1 MSDSTVSL
9 HDTRKTIYIIPLSR
23 KENKRMNTKKRLSA
37 LLCMLLACTL
47 LIIAALPV
55 SAAGPTVTTTLV
67 DGAVQRGSKKN
78 FDVWARNASGE
89 KIKATVRLNG
99 DKVEPTWDDN
109 EKTSYTLVFTSEGAN
124 TVTVT
129 ATSDG
134 GRRRELN
141 YTIYYRRAA
150 DGEAI
155 GTAVWSVEAFTLG
168 CGYIV
173 YPMYVPI
180 YEGETAAAQL
190 VRMLSE
196 CGFVSYCGG
205 SLDSSFYLA
214 YIADGTKSASRY
226 NGYSRFGN
234 PSAPRALDIEP
245 SIPSVLTPY
254 LESTMTYFDPN
265 DYANWRGHLG
275 EFVISNGSGW
285 MYSVNNI
292 FPNVGFAD
300 CYLSDGDVVRVQFTL
315 GYGADIGGFGA
326 MGTEIPDVDVQPSG
340 GYFGVADKDGLTRAI
355 CDARAS
361 GLLDRTNVALAYAQ
375 ALAAMEQLDAS
386 QSTVGS
392 VSDAL
397 RYAVANPSSVIAP
410 DSGTNGGTGGN
421 TGGSGNHGTGGSNSG
436 SNSSSGSHGTSGMGG
451 SGSAGISGS
460 IGGLSGIGGGKGAG
474 ISGSIGGAGGSS
486 AVSDG
491 SASASLPESLRPDN
505 IASGAASGTVS
516 GELTEGSLFETVSGG
531 ASVGKNGGKA
541 DKNGSTGGADGKG
554 DAANTSDGSV
564 GAPGSYTVI
573 IVCVSVAA
581 VLACAAVAAV
591 VFRRKLATVFAP
603 ALALLHKNNSAADG
617 AKSVD
622 GAANADNTYIES
634 TDTVDNADNADN
646 AETTDNIENT
656 DSAESVDNT
665 ESTDST
671 EISDNTEND
680 RNED

>member
-9 HDTRKTIYIIPLSR
+9 YDTRKTIHIIPLSR

-214 YIADGTKSASRY
+214 YIADGTESASRY

-245 SIPSVLTPY
+245 SIPSVLTPH

-397 RYAVANPSSVIAP
+397 RYAVANPSSAIAP
-410 DSGTNGGTGGN
+410 DGGTNGGTGGN
-421 TGGSGNHGTGGSNSG
+421 TGGSGNHGTGDSSSG

-451 SGSAGISGS
+451 SGSTGISGS
-460 IGGLSGIGGGKGAG
+460 IGGPSGIGGGK
-474 ISGSIGGAGGSS
+474 GAGGSS

-554 DAANTSDGSV
+554 DAADTSDGSV
-564 GAPGSYTVI
+564 DAPGSYTVI

-646 AETTDNIENT
+646 AETTD
-656 DSAESVDNT
+656 
-665 ESTDST
+665 ST
-671 EISDNTEND
+671 EIADNTEND

>member
-1 MSDSTVSL
+1 
-9 HDTRKTIYIIPLSR
+9 
-23 KENKRMNTKKRLSA
+23 MNTKKRLSA

-392 VSDAL
+392 VSNAL
-397 RYAVANPSSVIAP
+397 RYAVANPSSATAP
-410 DSGTNGGTGGN
+410 DGGTNGGTGGN
-421 TGGSGNHGTGGSNSG
+421 TGGSGNHGTGDSSSGSNSG

-451 SGSAGISGS
+451 SGSTGISGS
-460 IGGLSGIGGGKGAG
+460 IGGSSGIGGRKGAG

-554 DAANTSDGSV
+554 DAADTSDGSV
-564 GAPGSYTVI
+564 GVPGSYTVI

-671 EISDNTEND
+671 EIADNTEND

>member
-1 MSDSTVSL
+1 
-9 HDTRKTIYIIPLSR
+9 
-23 KENKRMNTKKRLSA
+23 MNTKKRLSA

-245 SIPSVLTPY
+245 SIPSVLTPH

-397 RYAVANPSSVIAP
+397 RYAVANPSSAIAP
-410 DSGTNGGTGGN
+410 DGGTNGG

-451 SGSAGISGS
+451 SGSTGISGS
-460 IGGLSGIGGGKGAG
+460 IGGLSGIGGGKGTG
-474 ISGSIGGAGGSS
+474 IPGSIGGAGGSS

-516 GELTEGSLFETVSGG
+516 GKLTEGSLFETVSGG

-554 DAANTSDGSV
+554 DAADTSDGSV

-634 TDTVDNADNADN
+634 TDTSTMQTMQTMPKLPTTSKTLTAPKASTTRK
-646 AETTDNIENT
+646 APTAPKSQTTRKTTETRTKL
-656 DSAESVDNT
+656 
-665 ESTDST
+665 
-671 EISDNTEND
+671 
-680 RNED
+680 

>member
-1 MSDSTVSL
+1 
-9 HDTRKTIYIIPLSR
+9 
-23 KENKRMNTKKRLSA
+23 MNTKRRLSA
-37 LLCMLLACTL
+37 LLCLLLACTL

-67 DGAVQRGSKKN
+67 DGAVQRGSKKT
-78 FDVWARNASGE
+78 FDVWARNASDE
-89 KIKATVRLNG
+89 KIKVTVRLNG

-124 TVTVT
+124 TITVT
-129 ATSDG
+129 AISDG

-141 YTIYYRRAA
+141 YTVYYERAA
-150 DGEAI
+150 EGEAI

-190 VRMLSE
+190 VRMLSD

-245 SIPSVLTPY
+245 GIPSVLTPH
-254 LESTMTYFDPN
+254 LESTMSYFDPN

-397 RYAVANPSSVIAP
+397 RYAVANPSSAIAP
-410 DSGTNGGTGGN
+410 DGGINGGINGGTGGN
-421 TGGSGNHGTGGSNSG
+421 TGGSGNHGTGGSISG
-436 SNSSSGSHGTSGMGG
+436 SISSSGSHGTSGMGG
-451 SGSAGISGS
+451 SGSTGIGGGKGTGISGS
-460 IGGLSGIGGGKGAG
+460 IGGT
-474 ISGSIGGAGGSS
+474 GGSS
-486 AVSDG
+486 VVSDG
-491 SASASLPESLRPDN
+491 SAFASLPESLRPDN

-531 ASVGKNGGKA
+531 ASVGKNGGKS

-554 DAANTSDGSV
+554 DAADTSDGSV
-564 GAPGSYTVI
+564 GDTVI

-671 EISDNTEND
+671 EIADNTEND

>member
-1 MSDSTVSL
+1 
-9 HDTRKTIYIIPLSR
+9 
-23 KENKRMNTKKRLSA
+23 MNTKRRLSA
-37 LLCMLLACTL
+37 LLCLLLACTL

-55 SAAGPTVTTTLV
+55 SAAGPTVTATLV
-67 DGAVQRGSKKN
+67 DGAVQRGSKKT

-134 GRRRELN
+134 GRRRELS
-141 YTIYYRRAA
+141 YTVYYERAA
-150 DGEAI
+150 EGEAI

-196 CGFVSYCGG
+196 CGFASYCGG

-214 YIADGTKSASRY
+214 YIADGTESASRY

-245 SIPSVLTPY
+245 SIPSVLTPH
-254 LESTMTYFDPN
+254 LESTMTYFDPY

-355 CDARAS
+355 CDARVS

-397 RYAVANPSSVIAP
+397 RYAVANPSSATAP
-410 DSGTNGGTGGN
+410 DGGTNGGTGGN
-421 TGGSGNHGTGGSNSG
+421 TGGSGNHGTGDSSSGSNSG
-436 SNSSSGSHGTSGMGG
+436 SNSSSGSHGTSGTGG
-451 SGSAGISGS
+451 SGNSGGTGS
-460 IGGLSGIGGGKGAG
+460 TGGVSGIGGKGTG

-505 IASGAASGTVS
+505 IASGAVSGTVS
-516 GELTEGSLFETVSGG
+516 GELTEGSLFEIVSGG

-541 DKNGSTGGADGKG
+541 DKNGGTGGADGKG
-554 DAANTSDGSV
+554 DAADTSDGSV
-564 GAPGSYTVI
+564 GDTVI

-671 EISDNTEND
+671 EIADNTEND

>member
-1 MSDSTVSL
+1 
-9 HDTRKTIYIIPLSR
+9 
-23 KENKRMNTKKRLSA
+23 MNTKKRLSA

-150 DGEAI
+150 EGEAI

-245 SIPSVLTPY
+245 SIPSMLVPH

-392 VSDAL
+392 VSNAL
-397 RYAVANPSSVIAP
+397 RYAVANPSSAIAP
-410 DSGTNGGTGGN
+410 GGGTNGGTGGN
-421 TGGSGNHGTGGSNSG
+421 TGGSGNHGTGDSSSG

-451 SGSAGISGS
+451 SGSTGISGS
-460 IGGLSGIGGGKGAG
+460 IGGSSGIGGGKGTG

-486 AVSDG
+486 AVSEG

-541 DKNGSTGGADGKG
+541 DKNGSIGGADGKG
-554 DAANTSDGSV
+554 DAADTSDGSV
-564 GAPGSYTVI
+564 GVPGSYTVI

-665 ESTDST
+665 ESTDSA
-671 EISDNTEND
+671 EIADNTEND

>member
-1 MSDSTVSL
+1 
-9 HDTRKTIYIIPLSR
+9 
-23 KENKRMNTKKRLSA
+23 MNTKKRLSA

-245 SIPSVLTPY
+245 SIPSVLTPH

-300 CYLSDGDVVRVQFTL
+300 CYLSEGDVVRVQFTL
-315 GYGADIGGFGA
+315 GYGADVGGFGA

-375 ALAAMEQLDAS
+375 ALAVMEQLDAS

-392 VSDAL
+392 VSNAL
-397 RYAVANPSSVIAP
+397 RYAVANPSSATAP
-410 DSGTNGGTGGN
+410 GGVTNGGTGGN
-421 TGGSGNHGTGGSNSG
+421 TGGSGNHGTGDSSSGSNSG

-451 SGSAGISGS
+451 SGSTGISGS
-460 IGGLSGIGGGKGAG
+460 IGGSSGIGGGKVAG

-516 GELTEGSLFETVSGG
+516 GKLTEGSLFETVSGG

-554 DAANTSDGSV
+554 DAADTSDGSV

-573 IVCVSVAA
+573 IICVSVAA

-622 GAANADNTYIES
+622 GAANADNTYIEC
-634 TDTVDNADNADN
+634 TDTVDNADN

-671 EISDNTEND
+671 EIADNTEND

>member
-1 MSDSTVSL
+1 
-9 HDTRKTIYIIPLSR
+9 
-23 KENKRMNTKKRLSA
+23 
-37 LLCMLLACTL
+37 
-47 LIIAALPV
+47 
-55 SAAGPTVTTTLV
+55 
-67 DGAVQRGSKKN
+67 
-78 FDVWARNASGE
+78 
-89 KIKATVRLNG
+89 
-99 DKVEPTWDDN
+99 
-109 EKTSYTLVFTSEGAN
+109 
-124 TVTVT
+124 
-129 ATSDG
+129 
-134 GRRRELN
+134 
-141 YTIYYRRAA
+141 
-150 DGEAI
+150 
-155 GTAVWSVEAFTLG
+155 
-168 CGYIV
+168 
-173 YPMYVPI
+173 MYVPI

-214 YIADGTKSASRY
+214 YIADGTKGASRY

-361 GLLDRTNVALAYAQ
+361 GLLDRMNVALAYAQ

-392 VSDAL
+392 VSNAL
-397 RYAVANPSSVIAP
+397 RYAVANPSSATAP
-410 DSGTNGGTGGN
+410 DGGTNGGTGGN
-421 TGGSGNHGTGGSNSG
+421 TGGSGNHGTGNSSSGSNSG

-451 SGSAGISGS
+451 SGSTGISGS
-460 IGGLSGIGGGKGAG
+460 IGGSSGIGGGKGTG
-474 ISGSIGGAGGSS
+474 ISGSIAGAGGSS

-516 GELTEGSLFETVSGG
+516 GKLTEGSLFETVSGG

-541 DKNGSTGGADGKG
+541 DKNGSTGGADSKG
-554 DAANTSDGSV
+554 DAADTSDGSV

-603 ALALLHKNNSAADG
+603 ALAILHKNNSAADG

-671 EISDNTEND
+671 ETADNTEND

>member
-1 MSDSTVSL
+1 
-9 HDTRKTIYIIPLSR
+9 
-23 KENKRMNTKKRLSA
+23 MNTKKRLSA

-78 FDVWARNASGE
+78 FDVGARHASGE
-89 KIKATVRLNG
+89 KLKATVRLNG

-245 SIPSVLTPY
+245 SIPSVLTPH

-397 RYAVANPSSVIAP
+397 RYAVANPSSAIAP
-410 DSGTNGGTGGN
+410 DGGTNGGTGGN
-421 TGGSGNHGTGGSNSG
+421 TGGSGNHGTGDSSSGSNSG

-451 SGSAGISGS
+451 SGSTGISGS
-460 IGGLSGIGGGKGAG
+460 LGGSSGIGGGKVAG

-516 GELTEGSLFETVSGG
+516 GKLTEGSLFETVSGG

-541 DKNGSTGGADGKG
+541 DKNGSAGGADGKG
-554 DAANTSDGSV
+554 DAADTSDGSV

-634 TDTVDNADNADN
+634 TDTVDNADNA
-646 AETTDNIENT
+646 ETTDNIENT

-671 EISDNTEND
+671 EIADNTEND

>member
-1 MSDSTVSL
+1 
-9 HDTRKTIYIIPLSR
+9 
-23 KENKRMNTKKRLSA
+23 MNTKRRLSA
-37 LLCMLLACTL
+37 LLCLLLACTL

-67 DGAVQRGSKKN
+67 DGAVQRGSKKT
-78 FDVWARNASGE
+78 FDVWARNASDE
-89 KIKATVRLNG
+89 KIKVTVRLNG

-129 ATSDG
+129 AISDG

-141 YTIYYRRAA
+141 YTVYYERAA
-150 DGEAI
+150 EGEAI

-190 VRMLSE
+190 VRMLSD

-245 SIPSVLTPY
+245 GIPSVLTPH
-254 LESTMTYFDPN
+254 LESTMSYFDPN

-397 RYAVANPSSVIAP
+397 RYAVANPSSAIAP
-410 DSGTNGGTGGN
+410 DGGINGGTGGN
-421 TGGSGNHGTGGSNSG
+421 TGGSGNHGTGGSISG
-436 SNSSSGSHGTSGMGG
+436 SISSSGSHGTSGMGG
-451 SGSAGISGS
+451 SGSTGIGGGKGTGISGS
-460 IGGLSGIGGGKGAG
+460 IGGT
-474 ISGSIGGAGGSS
+474 GGSS
-486 AVSDG
+486 VVSDG
-491 SASASLPESLRPDN
+491 SAFASLPESLRPDN

-531 ASVGKNGGKA
+531 ASVGKNGGKS

-554 DAANTSDGSV
+554 DAADTSDGSV
-564 GAPGSYTVI
+564 GDTVI

-671 EISDNTEND
+671 EIADNTEND

>member
-9 HDTRKTIYIIPLSR
+9 HDTRKTIHIIPLSR

-190 VRMLSE
+190 VRMLSDS
-196 CGFVSYCGG
+196 GYVSYCGG

-214 YIADGTKSASRY
+214 YIADGASGAARY
-226 NGYSRFGN
+226 NNYARFGS
-234 PSAPRALDIEP
+234 PSSPRSLDITP
-245 SIPSVLTPY
+245 SIPSMLVPH

-285 MYSVNNI
+285 MFSVNNI

-361 GLLDRTNVALAYAQ
+361 GLLDRMNVALAYAQ

-386 QSTVGS
+386 QSTIGS

-397 RYAVANPSSVIAP
+397 RYAVANPSSATAP
-410 DSGTNGGTGGN
+410 GGGTNGGTGGN
-421 TGGSGNHGTGGSNSG
+421 TGGSGNHGTG
-436 SNSSSGSHGTSGMGG
+436 
-451 SGSAGISGS
+451 
-460 IGGLSGIGGGKGAG
+460 
-474 ISGSIGGAGGSS
+474 
-486 AVSDG
+486 D
-491 SASASLPESLRPDN
+491 
-505 IASGAASGTVS
+505 
-516 GELTEGSLFETVSGG
+516 
-531 ASVGKNGGKA
+531 
-541 DKNGSTGGADGKG
+541 
-554 DAANTSDGSV
+554 
-564 GAPGSYTVI
+564 
-573 IVCVSVAA
+573 
-581 VLACAAVAAV
+581 
-591 VFRRKLATVFAP
+591 
-603 ALALLHKNNSAADG
+603 
-617 AKSVD
+617 
-622 GAANADNTYIES
+622 
-634 TDTVDNADNADN
+634 
-646 AETTDNIENT
+646 
-656 DSAESVDNT
+656 
-665 ESTDST
+665 
-671 EISDNTEND
+671 
-680 RNED
+680 

>member
-1 MSDSTVSL
+1 
-9 HDTRKTIYIIPLSR
+9 
-23 KENKRMNTKKRLSA
+23 MNTKKRLSA

-150 DGEAI
+150 EGEAI

-214 YIADGTKSASRY
+214 YIADGTESASRY

-245 SIPSVLTPY
+245 SIPSVLTPH

-315 GYGADIGGFGA
+315 GC
-326 MGTEIPDVDVQPSG
+326 
-340 GYFGVADKDGLTRAI
+340 VADKDGLTRAI

-397 RYAVANPSSVIAP
+397 RYAVANPSSAIAP
-410 DSGTNGGTGGN
+410 DGGTNGGTGGN
-421 TGGSGNHGTGGSNSG
+421 TGGSGNHGTGDSSSGSNSG

-451 SGSAGISGS
+451 SGS
-460 IGGLSGIGGGKGAG
+460 IGGLSGIGGGKGTG

-516 GELTEGSLFETVSGG
+516 GKLTEGSLFETVSGG

-554 DAANTSDGSV
+554 DAADTSDGSV
-564 GAPGSYTVI
+564 GASGSYTVI

-603 ALALLHKNNSAADG
+603 ALALLNKNNSAADG

-646 AETTDNIENT
+646 AETTNNIENT

-671 EISDNTEND
+671 EIADNTEND

>member
-1 MSDSTVSL
+1 
-9 HDTRKTIYIIPLSR
+9 
-23 KENKRMNTKKRLSA
+23 MNTKKRLSA

-245 SIPSVLTPY
+245 SIPSVLTPH

-397 RYAVANPSSVIAP
+397 RYAVANPSSAIAP
-410 DSGTNGGTGGN
+410 DGGTNGGTGGN
-421 TGGSGNHGTGGSNSG
+421 TGGSGNHGTGDSSSGSNSG

-451 SGSAGISGS
+451 SGSTGISGS
-460 IGGLSGIGGGKGAG
+460 LGGSSGIGGGKVAG
-474 ISGSIGGAGGSS
+474 ISGSIGGAGGSY

-516 GELTEGSLFETVSGG
+516 GKLTEGSLFETVSGG

-541 DKNGSTGGADGKG
+541 DKNGSAGGADGKG
-554 DAANTSDGSV
+554 DAADTSDGSV

-634 TDTVDNADNADN
+634 TDTVDNADNA
-646 AETTDNIENT
+646 ETTDNIENT

-671 EISDNTEND
+671 EIADNTEND

>member
-1 MSDSTVSL
+1 
-9 HDTRKTIYIIPLSR
+9 
-23 KENKRMNTKKRLSA
+23 MNTKKRLSA

-245 SIPSVLTPY
+245 SIPSMLVPH

-285 MYSVNNI
+285 MYSVNNF

-315 GYGADIGGFGA
+315 GYGADIGGFSA

-392 VSDAL
+392 VSNAL
-397 RYAVANPSSVIAP
+397 RYAVANPSSAIAP

-421 TGGSGNHGTGGSNSG
+421 TGGSGNHGTGDSSSGSNSS

-451 SGSAGISGS
+451 SGSTGISGS
-460 IGGLSGIGGGKGAG
+460 IGGSSGIGGGKGAD
-474 ISGSIGGAGGSS
+474 GSS

-516 GELTEGSLFETVSGG
+516 GKLTEGSLFETVSGG

-554 DAANTSDGSV
+554 DAADTSDGSV

-573 IVCVSVAA
+573 IICVSVAA

-634 TDTVDNADNADN
+634 TDTVDNADNA
-646 AETTDNIENT
+646 ETTDNIENT

-671 EISDNTEND
+671 EIADNTEND

>member
-1 MSDSTVSL
+1 
-9 HDTRKTIYIIPLSR
+9 
-23 KENKRMNTKKRLSA
+23 MNTKKRLSA

-150 DGEAI
+150 EGEAI

-173 YPMYVPI
+173 YPMYVSI

-214 YIADGTKSASRY
+214 YIADGTKGASRY

-340 GYFGVADKDGLTRAI
+340 GYFGVADKDRLTRAI

-397 RYAVANPSSVIAP
+397 RYAVANPSSAIAP
-410 DSGTNGGTGGN
+410 DGGTNGG

-451 SGSAGISGS
+451 SGSTGISGS
-460 IGGLSGIGGGKGAG
+460 IGGLSGIGGGKGTG

-491 SASASLPESLRPDN
+491 SASSSLPESLRPDN

-554 DAANTSDGSV
+554 DAADTLDGSV

-622 GAANADNTYIES
+622 GAANA
-634 TDTVDNADNADN
+634 
-646 AETTDNIENT
+646 ETTDNIENT

-665 ESTDST
+665 E
-671 EISDNTEND
+671 ND

>member
-1 MSDSTVSL
+1 
-9 HDTRKTIYIIPLSR
+9 
-23 KENKRMNTKKRLSA
+23 MNTKRRLSA
-37 LLCMLLACTL
+37 LLCLLLACTL

-67 DGAVQRGSKKN
+67 DGAVQRGSKKT
-78 FDVWARNASGE
+78 FDVWARNASDE
-89 KIKATVRLNG
+89 KIKVTVRLNG

-124 TVTVT
+124 TITVT
-129 ATSDG
+129 AISDG

-141 YTIYYRRAA
+141 YTVYYERAA
-150 DGEAI
+150 EGEAI

-190 VRMLSE
+190 VRMLSD

-245 SIPSVLTPY
+245 GIPSVLTPH
-254 LESTMTYFDPN
+254 LESTMSYFDPN

-386 QSTVGS
+386 QSTVSS

-397 RYAVANPSSVIAP
+397 RYAVANLSSAIAP
-410 DSGTNGGTGGN
+410 DGGINGGTGGN
-421 TGGSGNHGTGGSNSG
+421 TGGSGNHGTGGSISG
-436 SNSSSGSHGTSGMGG
+436 SISSSGSHGTSGMGG
-451 SGSAGISGS
+451 SGSTGIGGGKGTGISGS
-460 IGGLSGIGGGKGAG
+460 IGGT
-474 ISGSIGGAGGSS
+474 GGSS
-486 AVSDG
+486 VVSDG
-491 SASASLPESLRPDN
+491 SAFASLPESLRPDN

-531 ASVGKNGGKA
+531 ASVGKNGGKS

-554 DAANTSDGSV
+554 DAADTSDGSV
-564 GAPGSYTVI
+564 GDTVI

-671 EISDNTEND
+671 EIADNTEND

>member
-1 MSDSTVSL
+1 
-9 HDTRKTIYIIPLSR
+9 
-23 KENKRMNTKKRLSA
+23 MNTKKRLSA

-245 SIPSVLTPY
+245 SIPSVLTPH

-397 RYAVANPSSVIAP
+397 RYAVANPSSAIAP
-410 DSGTNGGTGGN
+410 DGGTNGGTGGN
-421 TGGSGNHGTGGSNSG
+421 TGGSGNHGTGDSSSGSNSG

-451 SGSAGISGS
+451 SGSTGISGS
-460 IGGLSGIGGGKGAG
+460 LGGSSGIGGGKVAG

-516 GELTEGSLFETVSGG
+516 GKLTEGSLFETVSGG

-541 DKNGSTGGADGKG
+541 DKNGSAGGADGKG
-554 DAANTSDGSV
+554 DAADTSDGSV

-573 IVCVSVAA
+573 SVGVSVAA

-634 TDTVDNADNADN
+634 TDTVDNADNA
-646 AETTDNIENT
+646 ETTDNIENT

-671 EISDNTEND
+671 EIADNTEND

>member
-1 MSDSTVSL
+1 
-9 HDTRKTIYIIPLSR
+9 
-23 KENKRMNTKKRLSA
+23 MNTKKRLSA

-245 SIPSVLTPY
+245 SIPSVLTPH

-315 GYGADIGGFGA
+315 GYGADVGGFGA

-361 GLLDRTNVALAYAQ
+361 GLLDRMNVALAYAQ
-375 ALAAMEQLDAS
+375 ALAAMEQLDARRS
-386 QSTVGS
+386 RRSALCRMRRAMRWQIRPPRPRQAAVQTAVRAEIRAARVITARATQAAARTAAQTAAQGATVQ
-392 VSDAL
+392 AAW
-397 RYAVANPSSVIAP
+397 AVRAAQASRAASEA
-410 DSGTNGGTGGN
+410 
-421 TGGSGNHGTGGSNSG
+421 HR
-436 SNSSSGSHGTSGMGG
+436 
-451 SGSAGISGS
+451 
-460 IGGLSGIGGGKGAG
+460 
-474 ISGSIGGAGGSS
+474 
-486 AVSDG
+486 
-491 SASASLPESLRPDN
+491 ASA
-505 IASGAASGTVS
+505 
-516 GELTEGSLFETVSGG
+516 
-531 ASVGKNGGKA
+531 
-541 DKNGSTGGADGKG
+541 
-554 DAANTSDGSV
+554 
-564 GAPGSYTVI
+564 
-573 IVCVSVAA
+573 
-581 VLACAAVAAV
+581 
-591 VFRRKLATVFAP
+591 
-603 ALALLHKNNSAADG
+603 
-617 AKSVD
+617 
-622 GAANADNTYIES
+622 
-634 TDTVDNADNADN
+634 
-646 AETTDNIENT
+646 AER
-656 DSAESVDNT
+656 A
-665 ESTDST
+665 
-671 EISDNTEND
+671 
-680 RNED
+680 RAYRAR

>member
-1 MSDSTVSL
+1 
-9 HDTRKTIYIIPLSR
+9 
-23 KENKRMNTKKRLSA
+23 MNTKKRLSA

-78 FDVWARNASGE
+78 FDVWARNVSGE

-245 SIPSVLTPY
+245 SIPSVLTPH

-315 GYGADIGGFGA
+315 GYGADVGGFGA

-375 ALAAMEQLDAS
+375 ALAVMEQLDAS

-392 VSDAL
+392 VSNAL
-397 RYAVANPSSVIAP
+397 RYAVANPSSATAP
-410 DSGTNGGTGGN
+410 GGVTNGGTGGN
-421 TGGSGNHGTGGSNSG
+421 TGGSGNHGTGDSSSGSNSG
-436 SNSSSGSHGTSGMGG
+436 SNSSSWSHGTSGMGG
-451 SGSAGISGS
+451 SGSTGISGS
-460 IGGLSGIGGGKGAG
+460 IGGSSGIGGGKVAG

-516 GELTEGSLFETVSGG
+516 GKLTEGSLFETVSGG

-554 DAANTSDGSV
+554 DAADTSDGSV

-573 IVCVSVAA
+573 IICVSVAA

-622 GAANADNTYIES
+622 GAANADNTYIEC
-634 TDTVDNADNADN
+634 TDTVDNADN

-671 EISDNTEND
+671 EIADNTEND

>member
-1 MSDSTVSL
+1 
-9 HDTRKTIYIIPLSR
+9 
-23 KENKRMNTKKRLSA
+23 MNTKKRLSA

-245 SIPSVLTPY
+245 SIPSVLTPH

-392 VSDAL
+392 VSNAL
-397 RYAVANPSSVIAP
+397 RYAVANPSSAIAP
-410 DSGTNGGTGGN
+410 DGGTNGG
-421 TGGSGNHGTGGSNSG
+421 TGGSGNHGTGDSNSG

-451 SGSAGISGS
+451 SGSSGISGS
-460 IGGLSGIGGGKGAG
+460 IGGSLGIGGGKGAG

-505 IASGAASGTVS
+505 IASGAALGTVS

-554 DAANTSDGSV
+554 DAADTSDGSV

-622 GAANADNTYIES
+622 GAANADDTYIES
-634 TDTVDNADNADN
+634 TDTVDNADN

-665 ESTDST
+665 E
-671 EISDNTEND
+671 ND

>member
-1 MSDSTVSL
+1 
-9 HDTRKTIYIIPLSR
+9 
-23 KENKRMNTKKRLSA
+23 MNTKKRLSA

-245 SIPSVLTPY
+245 SIPSVLTPH

-392 VSDAL
+392 VSNAL
-397 RYAVANPSSVIAP
+397 RYAVANPSSAIAP
-410 DSGTNGGTGGN
+410 DGGTNGG
-421 TGGSGNHGTGGSNSG
+421 TGGSGNHGTGDSSSG

-451 SGSAGISGS
+451 SGSSGISGS
-460 IGGLSGIGGGKGAG
+460 IGGSLGIGGGKGAG

-505 IASGAASGTVS
+505 IASGAALGTVS

-554 DAANTSDGSV
+554 DAADTSDGSV

-622 GAANADNTYIES
+622 GAANADDTYIES
-634 TDTVDNADNADN
+634 TDTVDNADN

-665 ESTDST
+665 E
-671 EISDNTEND
+671 ND

>member
-1 MSDSTVSL
+1 
-9 HDTRKTIYIIPLSR
+9 
-23 KENKRMNTKKRLSA
+23 MNTKRRLSA
-37 LLCMLLACTL
+37 LLCLLLACTL

-67 DGAVQRGSKKN
+67 DGAVQRGSKKT
-78 FDVWARNASGE
+78 FDVWARNASDE
-89 KIKATVRLNG
+89 KIKVTVRLNG

-124 TVTVT
+124 TITVT
-129 ATSDG
+129 AISDG

-141 YTIYYRRAA
+141 YTVYYERAA
-150 DGEAI
+150 EGEAI

-190 VRMLSE
+190 VRMLSD

-245 SIPSVLTPY
+245 GIPSVLTPH
-254 LESTMTYFDPN
+254 LESTMSYFDPN

-397 RYAVANPSSVIAP
+397 RYAVANPSSAIAP
-410 DSGTNGGTGGN
+410 DGGINGGTGGN
-421 TGGSGNHGTGGSNSG
+421 TGGSGNHGTGGSISG
-436 SNSSSGSHGTSGMGG
+436 SISSSGSHGTSGMGG
-451 SGSAGISGS
+451 SGSTGIGGGKGTGISGS
-460 IGGLSGIGGGKGAG
+460 IGGT
-474 ISGSIGGAGGSS
+474 GGSS
-486 AVSDG
+486 VVSDG
-491 SASASLPESLRPDN
+491 SAFASLPESLRPDN

-531 ASVGKNGGKA
+531 ASVGKNGGKS

-554 DAANTSDGSV
+554 DAADTSDGSV
-564 GAPGSYTVI
+564 GDTVI

-671 EISDNTEND
+671 EIADNTEND

>member
-1 MSDSTVSL
+1 
-9 HDTRKTIYIIPLSR
+9 
-23 KENKRMNTKKRLSA
+23 MNTKKRLSA

-214 YIADGTKSASRY
+214 YIADGTESASRY

-245 SIPSVLTPY
+245 SIPSVLTPH

-397 RYAVANPSSVIAP
+397 RYAVANPSSAIAP

-436 SNSSSGSHGTSGMGG
+436 SNSSSGGHGTSGMGG

-491 SASASLPESLRPDN
+491 SSISSNTRPAHAIAFCSSVTTPEMSL
-505 IASGAASGTVS
+505 
-516 GELTEGSLFETVSGG
+516 
-531 ASVGKNGGKA
+531 
-541 DKNGSTGGADGKG
+541 KG
-554 DAANTSDGSV
+554 FA
-564 GAPGSYTVI
+564 YW
-573 IVCVSVAA
+573 
-581 VLACAAVAAV
+581 LA
-591 VFRRKLATVFAP
+591 
-603 ALALLHKNNSAADG
+603 
-617 AKSVD
+617 
-622 GAANADNTYIES
+622 
-634 TDTVDNADNADN
+634 
-646 AETTDNIENT
+646 
-656 DSAESVDNT
+656 
-665 ESTDST
+665 
-671 EISDNTEND
+671 
-680 RNED
+680 

>member
-1 MSDSTVSL
+1 
-9 HDTRKTIYIIPLSR
+9 
-23 KENKRMNTKKRLSA
+23 MNTKKRLSA

-245 SIPSVLTPY
+245 SIPSVLTPH

-315 GYGADIGGFGA
+315 GYGADVGGFGA

-375 ALAAMEQLDAS
+375 ALAVMEQLDAS

-392 VSDAL
+392 VSNAL
-397 RYAVANPSSVIAP
+397 RYAVANPSSATAP
-410 DSGTNGGTGGN
+410 GGVTNGGTGGN
-421 TGGSGNHGTGGSNSG
+421 TGGSGNHGTGDSSSGSNSG

-451 SGSAGISGS
+451 SGSTGISGS
-460 IGGLSGIGGGKGAG
+460 IGGSSGIGGGKVAG

-516 GELTEGSLFETVSGG
+516 GKLTEGSLFETVSGG

-554 DAANTSDGSV
+554 DAADTSDGSV

-573 IVCVSVAA
+573 IICVSVAA

-622 GAANADNTYIES
+622 GAANADNTYIEC
-634 TDTVDNADNADN
+634 TDTVDNADN

-671 EISDNTEND
+671 EIADNTEND

>member
-1 MSDSTVSL
+1 
-9 HDTRKTIYIIPLSR
+9 
-23 KENKRMNTKKRLSA
+23 MNTKKRLSA

-190 VRMLSE
+190 VRMLSDS
-196 CGFVSYCGG
+196 GYVSYCGG

-214 YIADGTKSASRY
+214 YIADGASGAARY
-226 NGYSRFGN
+226 NNYARFGS
-234 PSAPRALDIEP
+234 PSSPRSLDITP
-245 SIPSVLTPY
+245 SIPSMLVPH

-361 GLLDRTNVALAYAQ
+361 GLLDRMNVALAYAQ

-386 QSTVGS
+386 QSTIGS

-397 RYAVANPSSVIAP
+397 RYAVANPSSATAP
-410 DSGTNGGTGGN
+410 GGGTNGGTGGN
-421 TGGSGNHGTGGSNSG
+421 TGGSGNHGTGDSSSGSNSG

-451 SGSAGISGS
+451 SGSTGISGS
-460 IGGLSGIGGGKGAG
+460 IGGSSGIGGRKGAG

-516 GELTEGSLFETVSGG
+516 GKLTEGSLFETVSGG

-554 DAANTSDGSV
+554 DAADTSDGSV

-622 GAANADNTYIES
+622 GAANADDTYIES
-634 TDTVDNADNADN
+634 TDTVDNADN

-656 DSAESVDNT
+656 DSAE
-665 ESTDST
+665 
-671 EISDNTEND
+671 IADNTEND

>member
-1 MSDSTVSL
+1 
-9 HDTRKTIYIIPLSR
+9 
-23 KENKRMNTKKRLSA
+23 MNTKKRLSA

-78 FDVWARNASGE
+78 FDVWARNVSGE

-245 SIPSVLTPY
+245 SIPSVLTPH

-315 GYGADIGGFGA
+315 GYGADVGGFGA

-375 ALAAMEQLDAS
+375 ALAVMEQLDAS

-392 VSDAL
+392 VSNAL
-397 RYAVANPSSVIAP
+397 RYAVANPSSATAP
-410 DSGTNGGTGGN
+410 GGVTNGGTGGN
-421 TGGSGNHGTGGSNSG
+421 TGGSGNHGTGDSSSGSNSG

-451 SGSAGISGS
+451 SGSTGISGS
-460 IGGLSGIGGGKGAG
+460 IGGSSGIGGGKVAG

-516 GELTEGSLFETVSGG
+516 GKLTEGSLFETVSGG

-554 DAANTSDGSV
+554 DAADTSDGSV

-573 IVCVSVAA
+573 IICVSVAA

-622 GAANADNTYIES
+622 GAANADNTYIEC
-634 TDTVDNADNADN
+634 TDTVDNADN

-671 EISDNTEND
+671 EIADNTEND

>member
-1 MSDSTVSL
+1 
-9 HDTRKTIYIIPLSR
+9 
-23 KENKRMNTKKRLSA
+23 MNTKKRLSA

-67 DGAVQRGSKKN
+67 DGAVQRGSKKT

-89 KIKATVRLNG
+89 KIKAAVRLNG
-99 DKVEPTWDDN
+99 DKVEPTWDDS
-109 EKTSYTLVFTSEGAN
+109 EKTSYTLVLTSEGAN

-190 VRMLSE
+190 VRMLSDS
-196 CGFVSYCGG
+196 GYVSYCGG

-214 YIADGTKSASRY
+214 YIADGASGAARY
-226 NGYSRFGN
+226 NNYARFGS
-234 PSAPRALDIEP
+234 PSSPRSLDITP
-245 SIPSVLTPY
+245 SIPSMLVPH
-254 LESTMTYFDPN
+254 LESTMTYFDPD
-265 DYANWRGHLG
+265 DYANWSGHLG

-340 GYFGVADKDGLTRAI
+340 GYFAAADKDVLTRAI
-355 CDARAS
+355 CEARAS

-397 RYAVANPSSVIAP
+397 RYAVANPSSAIAP
-410 DSGTNGGTGGN
+410 DGGTNGGTGGN
-421 TGGSGNHGTGGSNSG
+421 TGGSGNHGTGDSSSGSNSG

-451 SGSAGISGS
+451 SGSTGISGS
-460 IGGLSGIGGGKGAG
+460 IGGSSGIGGGKGTG

-516 GELTEGSLFETVSGG
+516 GKLTEGSLFETVSGG

-554 DAANTSDGSV
+554 DAADTSDGSV

-671 EISDNTEND
+671 EIADNTEND